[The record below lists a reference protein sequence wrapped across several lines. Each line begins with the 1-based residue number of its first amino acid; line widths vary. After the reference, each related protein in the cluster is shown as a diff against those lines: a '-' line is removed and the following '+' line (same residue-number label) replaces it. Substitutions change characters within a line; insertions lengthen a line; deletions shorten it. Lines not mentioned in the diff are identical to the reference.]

1 MVNRLHSAASAAAS
15 ITGDES
21 SQGGYALPIHDHQL
35 ESLTKQIATLEM
47 KELNEKQ
54 RADHSDNKCKLLQVR
69 KQIGTFWTFEI
80 WTLYDILFPK
90 SFLTTVR
97 KNVLFSDR
105 EKLLKFEGGGQEFA
119 KIFRSLKQFIQT
131 VKGQNNFW

>member
-15 ITGDES
+15 ITGDET
-21 SQGGYALPIHDHQL
+21 SQAYALPVYDHQL

-69 KQIGTFWTFEI
+69 
-80 WTLYDILFPK
+80 
-90 SFLTTVR
+90 FLR
-97 KNVLFSDR
+97 
-105 EKLLKFEGGGQEFA
+105 
-119 KIFRSLKQFIQT
+119 
-131 VKGQNNFW
+131 

>member
-1 MVNRLHSAASAAAS
+1 MPARAQDASNGSTHSAVATAASAAAS

-35 ESLTKQIATLEM
+35 ESLAKQIATLEM

-69 KQIGTFWTFEI
+69 KQKGTFEHLKCE
-80 WTLYDILFPK
+80 LYIFTYVFAMILCFQ
-90 SFLTTVR
+90 
-97 KNVLFSDR
+97 NCSD
-105 EKLLKFEGGGQEFA
+105 LL
-119 KIFRSLKQFIQT
+119 
-131 VKGQNNFW
+131 

>member
-69 KQIGTFWTFEI
+69 KQIGTFDFE
-80 WTLYDILFPK
+80 LYIFTYV
-90 SFLTTVR
+90 FAMMYFFQ
-97 KNVLFSDR
+97 NCSD
-105 EKLLKFEGGGQEFA
+105 LL
-119 KIFRSLKQFIQT
+119 
-131 VKGQNNFW
+131 

>member
-80 WTLYDILFPK
+80 WTLYDILLPK
-90 SFLTTVR
+90 LFLTTALHCE
-97 KNVLFSDR
+97 KNC
-105 EKLLKFEGGGQEFA
+105 
-119 KIFRSLKQFIQT
+119 FI
-131 VKGQNNFW
+131 

>member
-35 ESLTKQIATLEM
+35 ESLAKQIATLEM

-69 KQIGTFWTFEI
+69 KQKGTFEHLKCE
-80 WTLYDILFPK
+80 LYIFTYI
-90 SFLTTVR
+90 FAMIFCFQ
-97 KNVLFSDR
+97 NCSD
-105 EKLLKFEGGGQEFA
+105 LL
-119 KIFRSLKQFIQT
+119 
-131 VKGQNNFW
+131 